1 MELVNHDNVCLFE
14 FSCQIDWGFDFVGV
28 EGFASQLFEV
38 ELHRKLT
45 CQSAKS
51 PFDKLSYR
59 IWGTALT
66 VVFQSLQSYVIANNN
81 ICNENFNL
89 KSRNGHASLI
99 RAKLQLSS
107 MILNFLIKSSAVT
120 TDPTC

>member
-1 MELVNHDNVCLFE
+1 MQVICFPLLTLELVNHDNVCLFE

-51 PFDKLSYR
+51 PFDKLNSCLM
-59 IWGTALT
+59 GFGALH
-66 VVFQSLQSYVIANNN
+66 SLLYSNHSKVM
-81 ICNENFNL
+81 
-89 KSRNGHASLI
+89 S
-99 RAKLQLSS
+99 
-107 MILNFLIKSSAVT
+107 
-120 TDPTC
+120 

>member
-28 EGFASQLFEV
+28 EGFGSHLFEV

-51 PFDKLSYR
+51 PFDKLNSCLM
-59 IWGTALT
+59 GFGALH
-66 VVFQSLQSYVIANNN
+66 SLLYSNHSKVM
-81 ICNENFNL
+81 
-89 KSRNGHASLI
+89 S
-99 RAKLQLSS
+99 
-107 MILNFLIKSSAVT
+107 
-120 TDPTC
+120 